1 MSKQESGRML
11 LNNASLI
18 EYEDQL
24 NNNTFFL
31 QLGIAGFYA
40 SESELRDLYGL
51 LNYYYNMDAVENT
64 VISLR

>member
-1 MSKQESGRML
+1 ML
-11 LNNASLI
+11 LNNVSLI
-18 EYEDQL
+18 EYQDQL

-31 QLGIAGFYA
+31 QLGIVGFYA

-51 LNYYYNMDAVENT
+51 LSYYYNMDAVENT